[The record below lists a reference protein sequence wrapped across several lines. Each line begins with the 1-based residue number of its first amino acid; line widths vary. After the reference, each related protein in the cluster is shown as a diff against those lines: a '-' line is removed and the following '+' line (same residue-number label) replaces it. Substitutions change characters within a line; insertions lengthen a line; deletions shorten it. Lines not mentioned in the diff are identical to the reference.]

1 MEAVSTL
8 RDAEWLAAFITRYRR
23 LLVITGAGCSTNS
36 GIPAYR
42 DATGAWQRQRPVQYQ
57 DFIGNGLVRQRYWA
71 RSMSGWPVVNRAAP
85 NRAHIAL
92 ARLEQSGMLHWLITQ
107 NVDGLHQRAG
117 STRITDLH
125 GRLDRVLCLDCGAL
139 VSRADLQL
147 ELEALNPDWRTSE
160 VAAAPDGDADLEAD
174 FRRFRVPACACCGG
188 MLKPDVVFFGENV
201 PRERVAH
208 AFAQLEQA
216 DAVLVV
222 GSSLM
227 VWSGLRFVRAAVAVG
242 LPVVAVNRGY
252 TRADADLSAKIEG
265 CCEAILDEA
274 VRLLN

>member
-188 MLKPDVVFFGENV
+188 MLKPDVVFFGEYV
-201 PRERVAH
+201 PTDRFRAAESLLRASEALIVA
-208 AFAQLEQA
+208 
-216 DAVLVV
+216 
-222 GSSLM
+222 GSSL
-227 VWSGLRFVRAAVAVG
+227 VVNSGVRLVERARRRG
-242 LPVVAVNRGY
+242 IPLIIINREP
-252 TRADADLSAKIEG
+252 TRADSWAHVTLTGGTSEVLPALQE
-265 CCEAILDEA
+265 
-274 VRLLN
+274 LLA